1 MELEISKDKSKIILR
16 NSSHEEF
23 HQLKLHLTRKV
34 SNYFFKKRH
43 KMGIW
48 DGTIDHFKN
57 GIIRYG
63 LWKEVYRCC
72 KDHGYKFDVDK
83 KSFPFDLDITF
94 DDIKKFSDNF
104 YDGYRLEPTENNP
117 EGIFMPYEHQTNATF
132 NMLKYKFGIIE
143 VATAGGKSLIFATFM
158 FYILT
163 HINPDAK
170 FLLIVPS
177 TSLVT
182 QFYDDIIDY
191 NLGFNKEQKNPLPLK
206 IEEIFSERP
215 RKVRDG
221 EEPNFYIGTYQSLV
235 KYPDEFFE
243 KFNVVVTDEC
253 LHPNT
258 LIEMSDGS
266 KKKISEV
273 NIGDGVWTY
282 NTDKNRKEIKEVDY
296 VYKNLSKTENMYEL
310 ELEDNSTIFITGN
323 HKVLLKNNIW
333 ERVDNLNENDDILD
347 FNI

>member
-1 MELEISKDKSKIILR
+1 
-16 NSSHEEF
+16 
-23 HQLKLHLTRKV
+23 
-34 SNYFFKKRH
+34 
-43 KMGIW
+43 MGLW

-57 GIIRYG
+57 GIMRYG
-63 LWKEVYRCC
+63 LWKEVYTCC
-72 KDHGYKFDVDK
+72 KQHGYKFDIDK
-83 KSFPFDLDITF
+83 KLFPFDLDIKEK
-94 DDIKKFSDNF
+94 DIKEFCEIF
-104 YDGYRLEPTENNP
+104 YKGYKVEPTENNP
-117 EGIFMPYEHQTNATF
+117 DGIFMPYEHQINAIF
-132 NMLKYKFGIIE
+132 SMLKYKYGIVE

-158 FYILT
+158 FYILKY
-163 HINPDAK
+163 INHNAK

-191 NLGFNKEQKNPLPLK
+191 NNGFNNEQENPFNLK

-235 KYPDEFFE
+235 KYPDEFFK

-253 LHPNT
+253 LHPDT
-258 LIEMSDGS
+258 LIEMGDGN

-273 NIGDGVWTY
+273 NIGDEVWTY
-282 NTDKNRKEIKEVDY
+282 NTDKNKKEIKEVDY
-296 VYKNLSKTENMYEL
+296 VYKNLSVNDDMYEI
-310 ELEDNSTIFITGN
+310 ELENGDIINITGN
-323 HKVLLKNNIW
+323 HKVLLTTNIW
-333 ERVDNLNENDDILD
+333 KRVDNLNIDDDILD